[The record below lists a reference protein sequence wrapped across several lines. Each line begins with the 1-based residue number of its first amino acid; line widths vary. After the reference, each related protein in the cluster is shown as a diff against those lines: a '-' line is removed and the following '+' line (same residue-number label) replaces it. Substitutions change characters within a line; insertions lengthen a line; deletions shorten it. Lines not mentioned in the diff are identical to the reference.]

1 LHAEFTRTGDGV
13 IDWLG
18 AERGLAAAVLT
29 FLMLWLLQP
38 LARRWQLMDV
48 PSGRKDHA
56 HPTPIIGGLAMA
68 IGIMVT
74 GWSLLPSPGTPFLA
88 FSLGSSLL
96 ILVGLLDDKHDLP
109 WWLRICAQVTA
120 ALLMIYVGG
129 VRVEHIGPL
138 FGLGD
143 TSLGFLA
150 VPFTVF
156 ATVGVINAINMSDGA
171 DGMAGSLVLTAVVM
185 LGAAA
190 WYSGNDVM
198 AQRVV
203 ILAGA
208 VAAFLWSN
216 MRFPWRARAHVF
228 MGNAGSA
235 FLGYAVVWIA
245 FRLTQNPGHP
255 VSPVLALWLLP
266 VPVIDCLVVMTRR
279 VRMGRSPFK
288 ADHNHIHHIL
298 RASGFQP
305 MKKALVLSFF
315 SAVCGLLV
323 GQALRLDIPEPLL
336 LGVFV
341 ALCGAWYWLTSRRE
355 RAVRFFATW
364 GRSDVATR
372 HAHPHHVRALPAS
385 ANADDALAAE
395 RAA

>member
-1 LHAEFTRTGDGV
+1 M
-13 IDWLG
+13 IDWLD
-18 AERGLAAAVLT
+18 AERGLAAAALT

-38 LARRWQLMDV
+38 VAHRFGLIDV
-48 PSGRKDHA
+48 PNGRKDHA
-56 HPTPIIGGLAMA
+56 HPTPVIGGLAMA
-68 IGIMVT
+68 IGILLT
-74 GWSLLPSPGTPFLA
+74 GWTLLQAPGTPLLA
-88 FSLGSSLL
+88 FTLGSSLL
-96 ILVGLLDDKHDLP
+96 IVVGLLDDKHDLP

-190 WYSGNDVM
+190 WYSGNDLM

-208 VAAFLWSN
+208 VAAFLWFN
-216 MRFPWRARAHVF
+216 MRFPWRPRAHVF

-235 FLGYAVVWIA
+235 FLGFSVVWIA

-298 RASGFQP
+298 RESGFRP
-305 MKKALVLSFF
+305 MQKALVLSLF
-315 SAVCGLLV
+315 SAVCGLLA

-336 LGVFV
+336 LGAFV
-341 ALCGAWYWLTSRRE
+341 ALCGAWYWLTSRRD

-364 GRSDVATR
+364 ARSDVATR
-372 HAHPHHVRALPAS
+372 HTHRHHVGAMPAPP
-385 ANADDALAAE
+385 NVEDAMATE